1 MEENKTPKPSWKG
14 ILIFGIVDFAL
25 VLLATRVFNIVF
37 ISTGLMI
44 VILTGIVVSVSSIK
58 EDWINGFKMSI
69 IGDIV
74 GLLFQFGAVALYIMS
89 IFSAKIL
96 ISVGLSKFMGK
107 KRAELD
113 VLLLI
118 LYIKSACVRVR
129 VRATVSDYLPWFS
142 LDTVNFL
149 RPLALRDAN
158 TRRPLAVAIL

>member
-44 VILTGIVVSVSSIK
+44 VILAGIVVSVSSIK

-89 IFSAKIL
+89 IFSSLLGL
-96 ISVGLSKFMGK
+96 I
-107 KRAELD
+107 
-113 VLLLI
+113 I
-118 LYIKSACVRVR
+118 
-129 VRATVSDYLPWFS
+129 
-142 LDTVNFL
+142 
-149 RPLALRDAN
+149 
-158 TRRPLAVAIL
+158 